1 MSINNGKLPK
11 LTSALLPVHITLEEF
26 EIGGVTLK
34 THQMFS
40 VHTEAEEFKNTTTT
54 GHFRIAFDEKLG
66 QGDDIIIVTSSF
78 SKSLVVKM
86 FSVNTKTKSRRF
98 NIPPV

>member
-1 MSINNGKLPK
+1 
-11 LTSALLPVHITLEEF
+11 
-26 EIGGVTLK
+26 
-34 THQMFS
+34 MFS
-40 VHTEAEEFKNTTTT
+40 VYTEAEEFKNTTTT
-54 GHFRIAFDEKLG
+54 GPFRIVFDEKLG

>member
-1 MSINNGKLPK
+1 M
-11 LTSALLPVHITLEEF
+11 LLPVHITPEEF
-26 EIGGVTLK
+26 ENGGVTLK

-54 GHFRIAFDEKLG
+54 RHFRIVFDEKLG
-66 QGDDIIIVTSSF
+66 QGNDIIIVTSSF

-86 FSVNTKTKSRRF
+86 FSVNTKTKSQRF
-98 NIPPV
+98 KTPPV